1 VILTAAIFQHNRPSS
16 AFYMR
21 YFSLI
26 LFAGFLVF
34 SVDFA
39 TQNTDRVMINYTLD
53 WLNFSFQT
61 ERPVF
66 VPVFFTFA
74 FGIIFSVFYF
84 FFYHAVLLRNLSK
97 QKKEIKRLKRLV
109 VNEREKQGT
118 MEERNSELQ
127 QIVERVQNRVDLQN
141 DPDPQLLEDRE
152 NTKVTE

>member
-1 VILTAAIFQHNRPSS
+1 
-16 AFYMR
+16 MR

-26 LFAGFLVF
+26 LFAAILVF
-34 SVDFA
+34 SIDFA
-39 TQNTDRVMINYTLD
+39 TQNTDRVMLNYTLD

-61 ERPVF
+61 EHPVF

-84 FFYHAVLLRNLSK
+84 FFYHAVLLRNLHK

-109 VNEREKQGT
+109 AAEREKHVT

-127 QIVERVQNRVDLQN
+127 QIVERVQNRVHVQN
-141 DPDPQLLEDRE
+141 YPEPPELESG
-152 NTKVTE
+152 

>member
-1 VILTAAIFQHNRPSS
+1 
-16 AFYMR
+16 MR

-26 LFAGFLVF
+26 LFAAILVF
-34 SVDFA
+34 SIDFA
-39 TQNTDRVMINYTLD
+39 TQNTDRVMLNYTLD

-84 FFYHAVLLRNLSK
+84 FFYHAVLLRNLHK

-109 VNEREKQGT
+109 ATEREKHVT

-127 QIVERVQNRVDLQN
+127 QIVERVQNRVHVQN
-141 DPDPQLLEDRE
+141 YPEPPELESG
-152 NTKVTE
+152 

>member
-1 VILTAAIFQHNRPSS
+1 
-16 AFYMR
+16 
-21 YFSLI
+21 
-26 LFAGFLVF
+26 
-34 SVDFA
+34 
-39 TQNTDRVMINYTLD
+39 MINYTLD

-84 FFYHAVLLRNLSK
+84 FFYHAVLLRNLRK

-109 VNEREKQGT
+109 VNEREKHGT

-141 DPDPQLLEDRE
+141 NPEPVLLEERE
-152 NTKVTE
+152 NTKIIE